1 MFWRR
6 RGSWHILYYFDDNGD
21 EMDIAKL
28 HENDFLK
35 TNEVFQEMI
44 IHEINKLARKFKPQ
58 EEQVWEEKSDI
69 KKSSQEEMTSSSSS
83 EQETQQRSLMTE
95 EETVYS

>member
-1 MFWRR
+1 MFWTK
-6 RGSWHILYYFDDNGD
+6 RGSWHILRSFDDDGD
-21 EMDIAKL
+21 EIVIAKL

-35 TNEVFQEMI
+35 TSEVFQKMV
-44 IHEINKLARKFKPQ
+44 IHKINKLAINFKLE